1 MQEEKQAIQSNW
13 DKIKPIVEE
22 RGKELRND
30 DSFDPQTLALK
41 IIELSSWWA
50 SVNKEVVEREYSF
63 NVLLKELLLANDN
76 VVARAKVHAKATK
89 EYKDW
94 QEALSFSKSIQEI
107 IRGGRRYT
115 RLAEEE
121 LRESK
126 F

>member
-1 MQEEKQAIQSNW
+1 MESNW
-13 DKIKPIVEE
+13 DKIRLEVEE
-22 RGKELRND
+22 RVKELRNA

-50 SVNKEVVEREYSF
+50 SVNKEVVEREFWY
-63 NVLLKELLLANDN
+63 NILLKELLEKNDN
-76 VVARAKVHAKATK
+76 VVARAKVYAKATK

-94 QEALSFSKSIQEI
+94 QEALSFSRSIQEI

>member
-1 MQEEKQAIQSNW
+1 MIHEKMESNW
-13 DKIKPIVEE
+13 DKIRLEVEE
-22 RGKELRND
+22 RVKELRNA

-50 SVNKEVVEREYSF
+50 SVNKEVVEREFWY
-63 NVLLKELLLANDN
+63 NILLKELLEKNDN
-76 VVARAKVHAKATK
+76 VVARAKVYAKATK

-94 QEALSFSKSIQEI
+94 QEALSFSRSIQEI